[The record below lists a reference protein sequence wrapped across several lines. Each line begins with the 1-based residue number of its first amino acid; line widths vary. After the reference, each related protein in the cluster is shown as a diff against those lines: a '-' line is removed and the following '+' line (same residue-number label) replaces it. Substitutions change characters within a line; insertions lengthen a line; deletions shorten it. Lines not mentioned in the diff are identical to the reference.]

1 MPDKNMLETMV
12 KPLTIKQELI
22 ELRSRKKELVSK
34 KSTLENE
41 IQSVL
46 AAIHLTELKITEL
59 ANKI

>member
-1 MPDKNMLETMV
+1 MLETMV